1 MSITEQLANFFEKI
15 IYEIGYFGVMILMT
29 MESMIFP
36 VPSEAV
42 MPFAGFLVYEGKFTW
57 LAVFIF
63 SSLGSII
70 GSTLSYLMGYYGGR
84 AFILKYGK
92 YFLLERHHL
101 ELTEKFFNRY
111 GEITILISRF
121 IPVVRHLIS
130 IPAGMGKMNFFKFI
144 IFTTIGASCWNMFL
158 AYVGYVLK
166 SNWQTLMK
174 YSKIVDFFVIIGL
187 IALVIYFVYH
197 QFKLRKIT
205 SYSRNT

>member
-1 MSITEQLANFFEKI
+1 MSITEQLAIFFEKI
-15 IYEIGYFGVMILMT
+15 IYEIGYLGVMILMI

-42 MPFAGFLVYEGKFTW
+42 MPFAGFLIYEEKFSW
-57 LAVFIF
+57 FAVLIF

-84 AFILKYGK
+84 PFILKYGK
-92 YFLLERHHL
+92 YFLLEKHHL

-130 IPAGMGKMNFFKFI
+130 IPAGIGKMNFIKFI
-144 IFTTIGASCWNMFL
+144 VFTAIGASCWNMFL

-174 YSKIVDFFVIIGL
+174 YSKIVDIFIIIGL
-187 IALVIYFVYH
+187 IALVIHFVYH
-197 QFKLRKIT
+197 QFKLRKTT
-205 SYSRNT
+205 S